1 LSPRSPRRHVC
12 ITKYNCG
19 KDAVDSEKIH
29 AIATASPP
37 SELQSSLLPATD
49 LLDPAAFNPSL
60 AEYYTNHA
68 LALDHLTNKCI
79 DYDMTGSVFMPESF
93 CFETGEY
100 GGPLHNLIR
109 ESDLY
114 SVDHV
119 MNWQAFFNEYI
130 ASADPAEK

>member
-1 LSPRSPRRHVC
+1 M
-12 ITKYNCG
+12 
-19 KDAVDSEKIH
+19 
-29 AIATASPP
+29 
-37 SELQSSLLPATD
+37 PATD

-68 LALDHLTNKCI
+68 LALDHLTNTFI
-79 DYDMTGSVFMPESF
+79 DYDMTGSVSMPESF

-130 ASADPAEK
+130 ASADPAEKQSDAWATEA

>member
-1 LSPRSPRRHVC
+1 
-12 ITKYNCG
+12 
-19 KDAVDSEKIH
+19 
-29 AIATASPP
+29 
-37 SELQSSLLPATD
+37 
-49 LLDPAAFNPSL
+49 
-60 AEYYTNHA
+60 
-68 LALDHLTNKCI
+68 
-79 DYDMTGSVFMPESF
+79 MTGSVFMPESF